1 MARHRLWNV
10 PIVIASASAGPMS
23 AVTRSRSSRAALL
36 VKVTASSR
44 RGETATSR
52 TRCAMRA
59 VKTRVLPVPGPA
71 ATRTGPSV
79 HTTAASCC

>member
-10 PIVIASASAGPMS
+10 PIVIASASSGPMS

-36 VKVTASSR
+36 VNVTASSR

-52 TRCAMRA
+52 TR
-59 VKTRVLPVPGPA
+59 
-71 ATRTGPSV
+71 
-79 HTTAASCC
+79 